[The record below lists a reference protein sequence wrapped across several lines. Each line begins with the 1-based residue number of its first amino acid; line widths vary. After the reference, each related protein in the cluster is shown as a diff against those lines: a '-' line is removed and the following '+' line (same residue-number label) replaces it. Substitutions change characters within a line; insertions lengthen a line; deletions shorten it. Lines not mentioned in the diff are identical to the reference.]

1 MLVYQ
6 RVVTMIE
13 STNIGIVLR
22 NTMCWQGE
30 VESDFWGVDM
40 WKKTAS
46 KTRSLRTSPGPD
58 RDRCGQI
65 THLVGGLEHV
75 FSIIYGIIL
84 PNWLI
89 VFKMI
94 ETTNQTNCRPFLRRK
109 SHVHIHVYLS
119 FSGGEWSLAHRW
131 GVSKCEGCK
140 FWPLASYAG
149 SELPNA

>member
-1 MLVYQ
+1 
-6 RVVTMIE
+6 MIE

-75 FSIIYGIIL
+75 FFYNIWDNPSQL
-84 PNWLI
+84 
-89 VFKMI
+89 
-94 ETTNQTNCRPFLRRK
+94 TN
-109 SHVHIHVYLS
+109 S
-119 FSGGEWSLAHRW
+119 FQDD
-131 GVSKCEGCK
+131 
-140 FWPLASYAG
+140 
-149 SELPNA
+149 